1 MPDFRPQEGAQ
12 SLFLSSPADIAI
24 YGGGAGAGKTV
35 ALLLES
41 SRHINVPGY
50 NAVLF
55 RREFKQVVSSGGIRD
70 AALQIYP
77 FIGGVYRSQP
87 TPQFI
92 FNPGAKIS
100 FAHLNTETETL
111 AWQGAEI
118 CMIGFDELTHFCVD
132 DQTEALT
139 NNGWKSIKDIKT
151 GELVASLSNNREI
164 QYKPVTNVYE
174 SNYSGEM
181 VVINQKSGLNIKV
194 TPNHRMVVNVGDS
207 GLKGKAAY
215 GSWKFMEAKDLLT
228 CSIPRTGDWIGKEV
242 ENIYF
247 SPIIG
252 RGYGKMNSNS
262 DIEVVPMDDW
272 LSFLGWYLSEGCCY
286 RRNNKT
292 KTCVVAIRQTKKQGQ
307 ILLEQTLDRLPWR
320 YCKTSD
326 GQYLIFSR
334 QLYEELVDFGNAYEK
349 RVPRW
354 IFSLSKRQ
362 ISLFLDTFTHGDGH
376 VTKLNGI
383 QFAQANEGLVDD
395 LQELYFLC
403 GRVSTKGYGFLQNKY
418 HSWRLSVSNP
428 KRSHCFVHH
437 RDIDSEFYDGR
448 IYCLS
453 VKDNENFLMRRN
465 GRFCWTGNSQYQF
478 EYLMSRNRST
488 CGVRPLIRAT
498 TNPDADSWVKDFI
511 SWWID
516 EETGY
521 PIKERSGKLRYM
533 VRIDGERKWGNSRKE
548 LSEQYGCD
556 PLDAK
561 SVTFVAA
568 RITDNPILLRKDP
581 GYLANLKA
589 LSKVERARLL
599 DGNWKIRAEAGM
611 YFPRDDAVII
621 DWKPEDKQIVKWIR
635 SWDLA
640 ASEESESR
648 DPDWTVGILGGR
660 KLDGKI
666 VIADVIRL
674 RRKADYIEQLIRNVA
689 FQDGKDVW
697 VCIPQDPGAAGKA
710 IAESYNRLLSGFTIL
725 SRAITKN
732 KVMMA
737 SSGADSPAALWQR
750 QQIELVRANWNKDF
764 IDELDAF
771 PTRGVHDDQCFVAGT
786 LIATEF
792 GEIPIESIIPGMY
805 VWTRKGWR
813 KVLAAKLTNH
823 LASVVS
829 IRFSDG
835 VELTGTANHPIICK
849 DNSIV
854 KLQDLSDCDNLVWL
868 DFVRDRVL
876 EGKTIQENLTRVYN
890 LSVEGENEYFA
901 NGILVHNCDAL
912 SALVRNLP
920 GHAKPDY
927 SQSGLSGKFK
937 PYRVVQRVK
946 SV

>member
-1 MPDFRPQEGAQ
+1 MNRTPCAIEQQINKKIDSFVKTKECVTTKDIMNTLLGKGRVKSRNHCIPLCDPIQYSEQTYELPIDPWLFGYLLGDGDTSGSGRVACHSMDIDFLCEKIKNLGYNTRKSKDNIHFYLYGIQKAWR
-12 SLFLSSPADIAI
+12 SLCLHKGKFIPEIYSRSSVQQRINLIKGLIDSDGNIDSHGGYRFTNINKDIVDGFCSIVASLGLKPRVFKRERSRYLVKSNDSYEALVSSNIELASIPRKLSKARHKWKREQRCRYIVDVRQTSPRLMRCIAI
-24 YGGGAGAGKTV
+24 DHPSHLYLVGRTFIPTHNTV
-35 ALLLES
+35 ALLLEAA
-41 SRHINVPGY
+41 RHVDVPGY
-50 NAVLF
+50 NAVIF

-77 FIGGVYRSQP
+77 FIGGIYRSQP
-87 TPQFI
+87 TPQFL

-100 FAHLNTETETL
+100 FAHLNTEAETL
-111 AWQGAEI
+111 AWQGSEI
-118 CMIGFDELTHFCVD
+118 CMIGFDEL
-132 DQTEALT
+132 
-139 NNGWKSIKDIKT
+139 
-151 GELVASLSNNREI
+151 
-164 QYKPVTNVYE
+164 
-174 SNYSGEM
+174 
-181 VVINQKSGLNIKV
+181 
-194 TPNHRMVVNVGDS
+194 
-207 GLKGKAAY
+207 
-215 GSWKFMEAKDLLT
+215 
-228 CSIPRTGDWIGKEV
+228 
-242 ENIYF
+242 
-247 SPIIG
+247 
-252 RGYGKMNSNS
+252 
-262 DIEVVPMDDW
+262 
-272 LSFLGWYLSEGCCY
+272 
-286 RRNNKT
+286 
-292 KTCVVAIRQTKKQGQ
+292 
-307 ILLEQTLDRLPWR
+307 
-320 YCKTSD
+320 
-326 GQYLIFSR
+326 
-334 QLYEELVDFGNAYEK
+334 
-349 RVPRW
+349 
-354 IFSLSKRQ
+354 
-362 ISLFLDTFTHGDGH
+362 
-376 VTKLNGI
+376 
-383 QFAQANEGLVDD
+383 
-395 LQELYFLC
+395 
-403 GRVSTKGYGFLQNKY
+403 
-418 HSWRLSVSNP
+418 
-428 KRSHCFVHH
+428 SH
-437 RDIDSEFYDGR
+437 YT
-448 IYCLS
+448 Y
-453 VKDNENFLMRRN
+453 
-465 GRFCWTGNSQYQF
+465 YQF
-478 EYLMSRNRST
+478 EYLLSRNRST
-488 CGVRPLIRAT
+488 CGVRPLVRAT
-498 TNPDADSWVKDFI
+498 TNPDADSWVRDFI

-533 VRIDGERKWGNSRKE
+533 IRIDGERKWGNSRKE

-660 KLDGKI
+660 NLDGKI

-750 QQIELVRANWNKDF
+750 QQIELVRAPWNKDL

-771 PTRGVHDDQCFVAGT
+771 PTRGVHDDAVDA
-786 LIATEF
+786 IA
-792 GEIPIESIIPGMY
+792 S
-805 VWTRKGWR
+805 
-813 KVLAAKLTNH
+813 
-823 LASVVS
+823 
-829 IRFSDG
+829 
-835 VELTGTANHPIICK
+835 
-849 DNSIV
+849 
-854 KLQDLSDCDNLVWL
+854 
-868 DFVRDRVL
+868 
-876 EGKTIQENLTRVYN
+876 
-890 LSVEGENEYFA
+890 
-901 NGILVHNCDAL
+901 
-912 SALVRNLP
+912 LVRNLP

>member
-50 NAVLF
+50 NVVLF

-87 TPQFI
+87 TPQFL

-100 FAHLNTETETL
+100 FAHLNTEAETL

-139 NNGWKSIKDIKT
+139 KNGWKLIKDIHI
-151 GELVASLSNNREI
+151 GELVASLSNDREI
-164 QYKPVTNVYE
+164 QYKPVTHVYE
-174 SNYSGEM
+174 NDYDGEM
-181 VVINQKSGLNIKV
+181 VVIDQRKGLSIKV
-194 TPNHRMVVNVGDS
+194 TPNHRMVVNICDT
-207 GLKGKAAY
+207 GLKGKSAY
-215 GSWKFMEAKDLLT
+215 GSWKFIEAKDLLT
-228 CSIPRTGDWIGKEV
+228 CSIPRTGNWIGKEI
-242 ENIYF
+242 EYKYF
-247 SPIIG
+247 TQIKG
-252 RGYGKMNSNS
+252 RGYGANNSNS
-262 DIEVVPMDDW
+262 NVEFVPMDDW
-272 LSFLGWYLSEGCCY
+272 LEFFGWYLSEGCSY
-286 RRNNKT
+286 RRNNRT
-292 KTCVVAIRQTKKQGQ
+292 KSCTISIRQTKLIGQ
-307 ILLEQTLDRLPWR
+307 KLLELVLDRLPWR
-320 YCKTSD
+320 YSKTKD

-334 QLYEELVDFGNAYEK
+334 QLYEELVVFGNTYEK

-354 IFSLSKRQ
+354 IFSLSPRQ
-362 ISLFLDTFTHGDGH
+362 IDLFLKAFADGDGRVTKFGGITFT
-376 VTKLNGI
+376 
-383 QFAQANEGLVDD
+383 QANKGLVDD

-403 GRVSTKGYGFLQNKY
+403 GKVATTGYNLIRNQY
-418 HSWRLSVSNP
+418 HGWRLSVSNP
-428 KRSHCFVHH
+428 KRSHCFVN
-437 RDIDSEFYDGR
+437 RRYIIREEYKGK

-453 VKDNENFLMRRN
+453 VRDNENFLMRRN

-478 EYLMSRNRST
+478 EYLLSRNRST
-488 CGVRPLIRAT
+488 CGVRPLVRAT

-516 EETGY
+516 EETGF

-533 VRIDGERKWGNSRKE
+533 IRVDGERKWGNSRKE

-750 QQIELVRANWNKDF
+750 QQIELVRANWNKDM

-771 PTRGVHDDQCFVAGT
+771 PTRGVHDD
-786 LIATEF
+786 
-792 GEIPIESIIPGMY
+792 
-805 VWTRKGWR
+805 
-813 KVLAAKLTNH
+813 
-823 LASVVS
+823 
-829 IRFSDG
+829 
-835 VELTGTANHPIICK
+835 
-849 DNSIV
+849 IV
-854 KLQDLSDCDNLVWL
+854 
-868 DFVRDRVL
+868 
-876 EGKTIQENLTRVYN
+876 
-890 LSVEGENEYFA
+890 
-901 NGILVHNCDAL
+901 DAL